1 MRIAYDIVGSKE
13 RAVALIGVNAKNPK
27 KAAKEIM
34 KRHKSVKSVLQKLAE
49 RKDTYR
55 LYPCKLL
62 LGDKN
67 TEVVHKEHGYSI
79 VVDPQ
84 KVYFSPRE
92 ATERQRIVKTVKT
105 GENVLVMFSGACPYG
120 IAIGKKHPDCQ
131 ITCIEIN
138 VKGIEYSEKNARL
151 NNVKNIKNI
160 CADVSRVR
168 NIGKFD
174 RIIMPLVE
182 RAIEYLDEAFLH
194 SKKGTIIHLYGLSN
208 EKDNFKDLEEK
219 VREKAEIYNI
229 KYKIIKK
236 QKVLPYASHVLKVR
250 LDIKVVNCDII

>member
-1 MRIAYDIVGSKE
+1 MRIAYDLIGDKD
-13 RAVALIGVNAKNPK
+13 RTIALIGINAKNPK
-27 KAAKEIM
+27 KVAKEIM

-67 TEVVHKEHGYSI
+67 TEVIHKEHGYLI
-79 VVDPQ
+79 KIDPQ

-92 ATERQRIVKTVKT
+92 STERQRIADMVRP
-105 GENVLVMFSGACPYG
+105 GENVLIMFSGACPYG
-120 IAIGKKHPDCQ
+120 IAIGKRCRDCN

-138 VKGIEYSEKNARL
+138 VKGFEYSEKNIKL
-151 NNVKNIKNI
+151 NNLHNIKNI
-160 CADVSRVR
+160 CGDVRKIR

-182 RAIEYLDEAFLH
+182 KAIDFIDEAFLH

-208 EKDNFKDLEEK
+208 EKENFKDLEK
-219 VREKAEIYNI
+219 RVKEKAEIYNI
-229 KYKIIKK
+229 KYKIIGK
-236 QKVLPYASHVLKVR
+236 QKVLPYAPRISKVR
-250 LDIKVVNCDII
+250 LDIKVL

>member
-1 MRIAYDIVGSKE
+1 MRIAYDLIGNKD

-34 KRHKSVKSVLQKLAE
+34 KRNKNVKSVLQKLSE
-49 RKDTYR
+49 RKDTFR

-67 TEVVHKEHGYSI
+67 TEVIHKEHGYLLKI
-79 VVDPQ
+79 DPQ

-92 ATERQRIVKTVKT
+92 STERQRIADMVKH
-105 GENVLVMFSGACPYG
+105 GENVLVMFSGAAPYAL
-120 IAIGKKHPDCQ
+120 AIGKKHPDCN

-138 VKGIEYSEKNARL
+138 LKGVEYAEKNVRL
-151 NNVKNIKNI
+151 NNLKNIKNI
-160 CADVSRVR
+160 CADVRIVR

-182 RAIEYLDEAFLH
+182 TAINFLDEAFLH

-208 EKDNFKDLEEK
+208 EKEDFKDIENK
-219 VREKAEIYNI
+219 VKEIADIYNI
-229 KYKIIKK
+229 KYKIVKR
-236 QKVLPYASHVLKVR
+236 QKVLPYAPHILKVR
-250 LDIKVVNCDII
+250 LDIKI